1 MNLAFFLEGISE
13 KVMLEGLL
21 PRLLPEWVEVKYV
34 VFEGKQDLK
43 SHMKQKLNSWLTPN
57 TVFVVLCDQDS
68 SDCVTLKA
76 ELIAQCPRAKRDRVI
91 VRIACRELESW
102 YFGDLAAVEQ
112 ALGISNLIQYQ
123 RKSKYRE
130 PDTIH
135 SPANELTKITKG
147 TYQKKG
153 GSEKIGNK
161 LSLSP
166 NANTSIS
173 FQVFTEGLQKLT
185 QAGTIPKGEGCG

>member
-1 MNLAFFLEGISE
+1 MNLAFFVEGQSE
-13 KVMLEGLL
+13 KEMLKGLL

-43 SHMKQKLNSWLTPN
+43 SHMKQKLNRWHTPN

-76 ELIAQCPRAKRDRVI
+76 ELITQCPRAKHDRVI
-91 VRIACRELESW
+91 IRIACRELESW

-135 SPANELTKITKG
+135 SPANELTMITKG
-147 TYQKKG
+147 AYQKKG
-153 GSEKIGNK
+153 GSRKIGQK
-161 LSLSP
+161 LSLSSDS
-166 NANTSIS
+166 NTSRS
-173 FQVFTEGLQKLT
+173 FQVFIECLQRLA
-185 QAGTIPKGEGCG
+185 QADPTPNGKGCR